1 MGSEKTPRIALDFDP
16 RTPADR
22 ERAQRQLYN

>member
-1 MGSEKTPRIALDFDP
+1 MGSKKTCRIALDFDT

-22 ERAQRQLYN
+22 GRAQRQLYN